1 LYGALSVKTGKED
14 NLEKE
19 TAAAMANQ
27 KSSSG
32 KTHAYCPIPFQ
43 RIYLNSKQVNNQ
55 GITLYPIQPSRMM
68 KASRLGKE
76 TCSDCNYMS

>member
-1 LYGALSVKTGKED
+1 VKTGKED

-32 KTHAYCPIPFQ
+32 KTRLLSNSLPKNIPQ
-43 RIYLNSKQVNNQ
+43 LKT
-55 GITLYPIQPSRMM
+55 G
-68 KASRLGKE
+68 E
-76 TCSDCNYMS
+76 